1 MSEYVWDDLL
11 NDTDRIVIKKGGYGQ
26 ARGFGKYPVLLV
38 LDMELELLGE
48 NKPIIEQID
57 KFPLGAGERAYQA
70 LSNINRIIN
79 IARKNNVLIIF
90 TKHKGSE
97 LYKGLQSERT
107 DIVIEKEND
116 SAFNVTPLQEILI
129 EHGIDTLF
137 ITGAGTSTAARA
149 TLVDAVTR
157 MYNAAFVEDAL
168 FDRIMASHKTAC
180 LDVWMK
186 FADVIKTQEVEDYL
200 IKLKNFN

>member
-11 NDTDRIVIKKGGYGQ
+11 NDIDRTVIKKGGYGK

-48 NKPIIEQID
+48 NKPIMEQISR
-57 KFPLGAGERAYQA
+57 FPLGAGARGYQA
-70 LSNINRIIN
+70 LENINRIIN
-79 IARKNNVLIIF
+79 VARKNDVPIIF
-90 TKHKGSE
+90 TKHKGSQ
-97 LYKGLQSERT
+97 LHHGLQREKT

-116 SAFNVTPLQEILI
+116 SAFNVTPLQGILI
-129 EHGIDTLF
+129 EYGIDTIF

-157 MYNAAFVEDAL
+157 MYNAAFIEDAL
-168 FDRIMASHKTAC
+168 FDRITASHKTAC

-186 FADVIKTQEVEDYL
+186 FADVIKTQAAEDYL
-200 IKLKNFN
+200 VKLKNN